1 MLFVED
7 GLVLFLGGQD
17 DTIGGFEAD
26 GGGAGSDGGQRVLD
40 LDELARRA
48 EIEDKWYSHGFLSRP
63 RALQAELAVALS

>member
-7 GLVLFLGGQD
+7 GLVLLLGGQD
-17 DTIGGFEAD
+17 DAVGGFEAD

-48 EIEDKWYSHGFLSRP
+48 EIEDKW
-63 RALQAELAVALS
+63 